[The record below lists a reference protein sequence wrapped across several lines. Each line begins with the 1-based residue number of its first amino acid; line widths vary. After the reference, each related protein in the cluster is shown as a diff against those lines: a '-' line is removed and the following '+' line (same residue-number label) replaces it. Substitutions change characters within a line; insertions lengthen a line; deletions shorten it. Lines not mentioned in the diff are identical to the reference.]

1 MFKNTMEK
9 IMVWMVNNV
18 IEFLVIGIL
27 ATIAI
32 FDIAALTVFYV
43 MFAIVFVAS
52 IMYLKKEGY
61 AFGTED
67 EEV

>member
-32 FDIAALTVFYV
+32 FDIAALAVFYV
-43 MFAIVFVAS
+43 MFTIVFVTS

-61 AFGTED
+61 VFGTED